1 MRNDLYTITTLSNLH
16 VGSGDINFDIIDNQV
31 QRDAITGLPTI
42 HSSSLKGALRE
53 ASEESNYINYIFGAD
68 NKAKEAQAGAFHFF
82 EASLLARPVR
92 SNKKPYFMATSVGVI
107 ENFLTFLED
116 FKISIDEKLKSAL
129 EALSKVKVQEGK
141 PLIFETLDNVI
152 LEDFEAGVNGLTVS
166 ALEPFLGKNLALFA
180 DADFKALSL
189 PVLARNY
196 LEDGVSKNLWYE
208 EVVPKKSKFYF
219 AIAKPTNLD
228 EGIYDRAYA
237 SDDEIA
243 KLTNLDEA
251 DKKKKRFNSSTHV
264 QFGANKSIGYGYSKV
279 EKVSL

>member
-1 MRNDLYTITTLSNLH
+1 MKRDLYTITTLSNLH

-31 QRDAITGLPTI
+31 QRDAITTLPTI
-42 HSSSLKGALRE
+42 HSSSLKGAFRE
-53 ASEESNYINYIFGAD
+53 ASGEGNYTNYVFGPDNGSND
-68 NKAKEAQAGAFHFF
+68 SHQTGAFHFF

-116 FKISIDEKLKSAL
+116 FEIEIDAEIKSTL
-129 EALSKVKVQEGK
+129 EALRKITVQKGT
-141 PLIFETLDNVI
+141 PLIFENLNDTI
-152 LEDFEAGVNGLTVS
+152 LEDFEAKSNGLDVS
-166 ALEPFLGKNLALFA
+166 VLETFLGKNLALFA
-180 DADFKALSL
+180 DEDFKTLSL

-228 EGIYDRAYA
+228 E
-237 SDDEIA
+237 
-243 KLTNLDEA
+243 A
-251 DKKKKRFNSSTHV
+251 DKQDKLNAFEKRFDNSSYV
-264 QFGANKSIGYGYSKV
+264 QFGGNKSIGYGYSKV
-279 EKVSL
+279 EKVSV